1 MQKRGG
7 MVGGGGQ
14 RDIPPARMQ
23 YWSKAS
29 RDLELRA
36 DRKLVVTERIAS
48 ISFWSCV
55 DSVAVAVVGVVVGI
69 LAVGGEVLPW
79 LNEVQHIFCLY
90 KLGVKESNQE

>member
-48 ISFWSCV
+48 ISFGSCV